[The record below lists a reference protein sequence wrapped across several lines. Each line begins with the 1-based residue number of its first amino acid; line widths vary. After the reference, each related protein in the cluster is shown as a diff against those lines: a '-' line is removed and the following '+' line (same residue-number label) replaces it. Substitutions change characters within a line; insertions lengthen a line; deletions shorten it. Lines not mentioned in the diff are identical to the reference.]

1 MKITVVR
8 GAFTNPF
15 EMQSYEPLTKKL
27 DIQVISSK
35 SPINSDIKIPVTK
48 LSSLT
53 DLPNFPYKFPILNRL
68 FVDAHYLFGLEKA
81 ITGSD
86 IVHVAETYY
95 HYTHQ
100 AIEAK
105 KKGLIK
111 RIVSTVW
118 EVISHNNEGIK
129 GRSKFKSTAYQYI
142 DKFICVTKKAQ
153 DALIEEGVD
162 PKKTVVIPVGI
173 DLQRFAQKTKN
184 AIRRLADQKRKSEGV
199 NILCVSRL
207 VEEKGI
213 GELISAFKKIRE
225 NNKNLTLTFVGDG
238 PLKKLIKGVEGII
251 HKSLP
256 YRQIHKIYQQAD
268 IFCLPSKTTKYW
280 QEQFGMVL
288 LEAMACG
295 LPIVTTNT
303 GAIKEVC
310 ARVALYA
317 KPANPDDLQSKL
329 EQLIKNPTL
338 RLSIGRSARL
348 RAANYF
354 DKNKIAQKIYK
365 VYQELCPSKK
375 P

>member
-1 MKITVVR
+1 MKVTVVR

-15 EMQSYEPLTKKL
+15 EMQSYEPLTKKI
-27 DIQVISSK
+27 DIKAISSK
-35 SPINSDIKIPVTK
+35 SPINADIKIPLIK

-81 ITGSD
+81 IAGSD

-105 KKGLIK
+105 KKGLVK
-111 RIVSTVW
+111 KIVSTVW
-118 EVISHNNEGIK
+118 EVIPHNNEGIK

-173 DLQRFAQKTKN
+173 DLQRFRPRSNIKHLGSN
-184 AIRRLADQKRKSEGV
+184 I

-207 VEEKGI
+207 VDEKGI
-213 GELISAFKKIRE
+213 GELVSAFNKIRE
-225 NNKNLTLTFVGDG
+225 NNKNVILTFVGDG
-238 PLKKLIKGVEGII
+238 PLKKLIEGVEGII

-256 YRQIHKIYQQAD
+256 YRQIHKTYQQAD

-280 QEQFGMVL
+280 HEQFGLVL
-288 LEAMACG
+288 LEAMAGG
-295 LPIVTTNT
+295 LPIVTTDT

-310 ARVALYA
+310 LEVALYA

-329 EQLIKNPTL
+329 EQLIKSPTL
-338 RLSIGRSARL
+338 RLSMGRSARL

-375 P
+375 L